1 MASLLLLSIKL
12 PSKGK
17 KEERKKR
24 GRFYQFPAILCPTV
38 TKRNWREKHRET
50 FYQVLVIP

>member
-1 MASLLLLSIKL
+1 VE
-12 PSKGK
+12 
-17 KEERKKR
+17 EERKKR